1 MTKDEIIKQRYP
13 FYNPDIEEEDIE
25 INAEAVKELMEAYF
39 IEQLKRLAED
49 LEQVH
54 PECIIERIKTVARQL
69 RLTPQYTQQKNEN
82 SRRNERNERI

>member
-25 INAEAVKELMEAYF
+25 INAEAVKELMEAHF

-54 PECIIERIKTVARQL
+54 PECIIERIKDEISSL
-69 RLTPQYTQQKNEN
+69 EHG
-82 SRRNERNERI
+82 I